1 MNLYY
6 GRVSGNSAR
15 ALFGLFESGV
25 PFEPKLIDTSAGQNQ
40 SPEYLALNPMGKI
53 PALADDDFLLWES
66 NAINLYAAETNPA
79 SRLIPD
85 SPQARASMYRWLL
98 FQSAHVSPP
107 SVVVFR
113 YKNPRVQEFWKTQG
127 DATAY
132 AGAIKELARFLPVLE
147 KAMEGRNWL
156 EGAFSLAD
164 IAYAPHMLL
173 IREGGF
179 DFTPYPNLTA
189 WIARLGARPA
199 WHKTAALVG
208 APA

>member
-6 GRVSGNSAR
+6 GWVSGNSAR

-25 PFEPKLIDTSAGQNQ
+25 PFEPRLVDTSAGQNQ

-53 PALADDDFLLWES
+53 PALADGAFLLWES

-79 SRLIPD
+79 SKLIPE
-85 SPQARASMYRWLL
+85 SPQARASMHRWLL

-107 SVVVFR
+107 SVAVFR

-132 AGAIKELARFLPVLE
+132 AGAVKELARFLPVLE
-147 KAMEGRNWL
+147 KAMKGRNWL

-179 DFTPYPNLTA
+179 DFSPYPNITA
-189 WIARLGARPA
+189 WITRLAARPA